1 MRLTALVAVALAAV
15 FALSGCITLDPPE
28 DMPGAQTISYG
39 GDLAA
44 TLIGGEWIVQD
55 VDGGGVIDNA
65 RGTLIFGSDGR
76 VAGRAF
82 CNQYGARYTI
92 SGTVLAIDQAAA
104 TKMACAPALM
114 SLEAKFLSA
123 LAAVRGYALA
133 PDGALTLAGGGRTIT
148 ARRG

>member
-1 MRLTALVAVALAAV
+1 MRIAILAPAAVAAALS
-15 FALSGCITLDPPE
+15 LSGCVTLYPPE
-28 DMPGAQTISYG
+28 EMPGAQTISYG

-82 CNQYGARYTI
+82 CNQYSARYAV
-92 SGTVLAIDQAAA
+92 SGTTLTIAQAAA
-104 TKMACAPALM
+104 TKMACVPALM
-114 SLEAKFLSA
+114 MLEDKFLSA
-123 LAAVRGYALA
+123 LSAVRGYSIG
-133 PDGALTLAGGGRTIT
+133 PDGALTLSGGGRTIK

>member
-1 MRLTALVAVALAAV
+1 MRLAVLVPAALVAVLAM
-15 FALSGCITLDPPE
+15 SGCITLYPPE

-39 GDLAA
+39 GDLSAA
-44 TLIGGEWIVQD
+44 LTGGEWVVED

-65 RGTLIFGSDGR
+65 RGTLVFGADGR

-82 CNQYGARYTI
+82 CNQYSARYTV
-92 SGTVLAIDQAAA
+92 SGGALTIDRAAA

-114 SLEAKFLSA
+114 DLENKFLGA
-123 LAAVRGYALA
+123 LSAVRGYSLTA
-133 PDGALTLAGGGRTIT
+133 DGALSLSGGGRTIK